1 MNLAADGISNV
12 KLGSP
17 FEMDC
22 GVGREGINKI
32 RVELLVLWRSRAPCS
47 GRHHE

>member
-17 FEMDC
+17 FDVDC
-22 GVGREGINKI
+22 GVEQEGINMI
-32 RVELLVLWRSRAPCS
+32 RVELLVLLRSRAPCS
-47 GRHHE
+47 GRQHE